1 MRLYKAKII
10 MIASILPIFNLQP
23 VSAITNAVPAAEG
36 LAVKVYSSA
45 NYCTGA
51 IWLNYIVITAAH
63 CVVLPSGVVADN
75 IGVSAFV
82 SGQWIKSEVA
92 GVKLPKDYKGG
103 EINLYGQSPT
113 YDIAFLI
120 LKNKLWDYSLFPN
133 LRIANTTDWDTYK
146 TSQTSLEEFG
156 YGFTTETTSEN
167 PTGAPLSA
175 MFYLDVA
182 LSSGTKDWAVMHSN
196 TSASCRGD
204 SGGPV
209 IYYRKAENALVLTG
223 IFTHGTGM
231 GGNCG
236 SFQFGSSTSVFTK
249 LSSYADLAASTLNT
263 ASKYQTTA
271 KVLNAAYENLDGYKT
286 NNSDLSDF
294 ADQLPLSTKKRVFD
308 NNKNVAALYTLTED
322 YGNKVNDY
330 QEILDQSMDFT
341 FINSGIL
348 EANSPTVGASFEV
361 SLKPFESKINALLIK
376 IAKVLPS
383 VVCTNDLQ
391 TKDLPSSKKCP
402 KGYTKKE
409 LTKPF

>member
-10 MIASILPIFNLQP
+10 LIVSILTICNIQP
-23 VSAITNAVPAAEG
+23 TYAITNAVPAAEG

-45 NYCTGA
+45 NNCTGA

-63 CVVLPSGVVADN
+63 CVVLPSGVVAN
-75 IGVSAFV
+75 SIGVSAFV

-92 GVKLPKDYKGG
+92 GVKLPKNYTGG
-103 EINLYGQSPT
+103 KLDIYGQSFD

-133 LRIANTTDWDTYK
+133 LRIANATDWETYK

-156 YGFTTETTSEN
+156 YGFTTESSSET
-167 PTGAPLSA
+167 PTKAPVSA

-182 LSSGTKDWAVMHSN
+182 LSSGPKDWAVMHSN
-196 TSASCRGD
+196 TSSSCRGD

-209 IYYRKAENALVLTG
+209 IYYRQAENALVLVGILSNSTG
-223 IFTHGTGM
+223 PGQ
-231 GGNCG
+231 CG

-271 KVLNAAYENLDGYKT
+271 KVLNTAYENLDGYKT

-308 NNKNVAALYTLTED
+308 NNKNVAALYILTED
-322 YGNKVNDY
+322 YENKINDY

-348 EANSPTVGASFEV
+348 EANSPAVGSNFEV
-361 SLKPFESKINALLIK
+361 SLNPFETKINALLKK

-383 VVCTNDLQ
+383 AVCTNDLQ